1 LRAKNIASSPAA
13 KAAMRATDGGAA
25 SCARRAREARHAYS
39 PASAAMPMTLLMW
52 TENPVGPFGERG
64 S

>member
-1 LRAKNIASSPAA
+1 
-13 KAAMRATDGGAA
+13 MRATDGGAA

-39 PASAAMPMTLLMW
+39 PASAAMPMTVLMW